1 MPLSTD
7 APFDGRAAILIANN
21 TSVNILEI
29 PEDKILKVTHILL
42 SNNNGAA
49 TRARQWDG
57 FTDSSGNV
65 HDAVTNPVLL
75 SDFNLQPA
83 ESASLEGAAG
93 LTKAIGTP
101 LARATIAAADP
112 DDVVSGMWGYFE

>member
-1 MPLSTD
+1 MPTQFD
-7 APFDGRAAILIANN
+7 APFDGRNAILIAND
-21 TSVNILEI
+21 TSVNILEV
-29 PEDKILKVTHILL
+29 PEDKVLKVTHILL
-42 SNNNGAA
+42 SNNNPVA

-75 SDFNLQPA
+75 TDFNLQPA
-83 ESASLEGAAG
+83 ETTSIEGQGG

-101 LARATIAAADP
+101 LGRATIAAADP